1 MGNLQM
7 VGKSSA
13 PMYRGEK
20 PVETVLAPTF
30 ALRDVAEHAVDFW
43 LSAED
48 LPDRTTG

>member
-20 PVETVLAPTF
+20 PIETHLAPTF

-43 LSAED
+43 LSAEIC
-48 LPDRTTG
+48 LTPTTG